1 MKREKYDW
9 NAILAVAIASNEV
22 VFFEGQRVTQ
32 HNKKDILTRLLSRSK
47 KMTEQDNFSGPTRED
62 IAEALRVPEVEQKLD
77 SLGRVSRKKNP
88 AKSVLKWSA
97 GDDKTEG

>member
-1 MKREKYDW
+1 
-9 NAILAVAIASNEV
+9 
-22 VFFEGQRVTQ
+22 
-32 HNKKDILTRLLSRSK
+32 
-47 KMTEQDNFSGPTRED
+47 MTEQDNFRVPTIEE